1 MNIDNNH
8 DVSFFSYIYVFRREG
23 MRNDRYTKDQ
33 LIGSG
38 VARCLYMT
46 TFRRQE
52 VLENLE
58 RRLICINPGE
68 SISRVNILF
77 WNKISEEEYINF
89 NEYTLSEADKDLKN
103 NEDSI
108 ILHFSSSSYVL

>member
-8 DVSFFSYIYVFRREG
+8 DVTFFSYTYVFKREG
-23 MRNDRYTKDQ
+23 TRNNRRIKEQ

-38 VARCLYMT
+38 VARCLCMT
-46 TFRRQE
+46 TFRRQDI
-52 VLENLE
+52 LENFKK
-58 RRLICINPGE
+58 RLVCINPGE
-68 SISRVNILF
+68 SISGVNILD

-89 NEYTLSEADKDLKN
+89 NEYSLSVADKDLKN

-108 ILHFSSSSYVL
+108 ILHFSSTVL